1 MPFSTFRLVSNLFS
15 PVVLLAGLAGL
26 CEWLVHLDLMPVT
39 HHPALLPAYDLLK
52 AVVLRFLAG
61 CLALAAMLLLGRGM
75 WRLHGWRHGRG
86 ERCPDCSGPC
96 VLCHGRHG
104 LRWRCLACGAR
115 RDIHY

>member
-1 MPFSTFRLVSNLFS
+1 MPFSTFRLVSNLLS

-39 HHPALLPAYDLLK
+39 H
-52 AVVLRFLAG
+52 VVLRFLAA
-61 CLALAAMLLLGRGM
+61 CLALAALVLFGRGV